1 MFETRVS
8 EGVMQISGPAE
19 IRWLSTGWDGGF
31 SRGGAVYNIS
41 VPTGF
46 DRTDLDRYVDERL
59 EAAGFAETGP
69 TLLTGVDLENAVGAS
84 LGPVTVVA
92 TVGLSNPAGLP
103 LDPDGTV
110 PEELV
115 EDASGDPGTV
125 NLVVGVARALDDG
138 GIATLLS
145 VVAEAKAATVQ
156 GATGFTGTTSDAVVV
171 GSDQTGERRRF
182 AGSATNLGDA
192 ARASVRDAILEGI
205 GRRYADTQIPGSVGD
220 ADSGIETTRR
230 AAVFEP

>member
-1 MFETRVS
+1 MFETNVS
-8 EGVMQISGPAE
+8 EAVLRVSGPADT
-19 IRWLSTGWDGGF
+19 RWLSTGWNGGF
-31 SRGGAVYNIS
+31 SRAESVYNIS

-46 DRTDLDRYVDERL
+46 DRTDLDRYVRERL
-59 EAAGFAETGP
+59 EAAGFVEVGP
-69 TLLTGVDLENAVGAS
+69 TLLTGVDLANAVGAT

-110 PEELV
+110 PAELV
-115 EDASGDPGTV
+115 EDAPGDPGTV
-125 NLVVGVARALDDG
+125 NLVVGVDRALDDG

-145 VVAEAKAATVQ
+145 VVVEAKAATLQ
-156 GATGFTGTTSDAVVV
+156 QATGFTGTTSDAVVV
-171 GSDQTGERRRF
+171 GSDPSGERSRF

-192 ARASVRDAILEGI
+192 TRASVRDTILEGI
-205 GRRYADTQIPGSVGD
+205 SRRYADTQVPETVAD

-230 AAVFEP
+230 AEVFEP